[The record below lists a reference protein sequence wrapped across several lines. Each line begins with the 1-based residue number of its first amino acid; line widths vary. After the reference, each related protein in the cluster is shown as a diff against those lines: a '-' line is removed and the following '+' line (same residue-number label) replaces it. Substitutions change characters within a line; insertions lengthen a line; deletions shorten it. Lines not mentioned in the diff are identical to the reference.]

1 MPQWVPLLQ
10 YANER
15 GVSLSTLRRRIK
27 SNKIRYRFEEG
38 RYLIYDE
45 SNQHEPALHSSSDHN
60 AHEALETIGPKLEQ
74 KLKEANKEI
83 SELKTLVAF
92 YEDQLSKGR

>member
-45 SNQHEPALHSSSDHN
+45 SSQHEPALHPTVIPSARIERDIEQN
-60 AHEALETIGPKLEQ
+60 VEQ
-74 KLKEANKEI
+74 KLKEAHKEI

-92 YEDQLSKGR
+92 YEDQLQKGR